1 MNSSTIS
8 SHIIL
13 HDKSRDVS
21 GKIKVTDEIHN
32 IHERKF
38 PSNND
43 DMETKVVDTFYQF
56 FSSYIETAIFIIHV
70 IFILHYVLVSYLF
83 SKYIFTQVILNNK
96 INYIAKWLKSP
107 IFSFESYKKS
117 LKSKKNNPVS
127 L

>member
-1 MNSSTIS
+1 MNSQTIS

-43 DMETKVVDTFYQF
+43 DMETKVVDIFYLF
-56 FSSYIETAIFIIHV
+56 FSSYIEA
-70 IFILHYVLVSYLF
+70 LQYL
-83 SKYIFTQVILNNK
+83 
-96 INYIAKWLKSP
+96 
-107 IFSFESYKKS
+107 
-117 LKSKKNNPVS
+117 
-127 L
+127 